1 MLKIGLLSDTHGFWD
16 DKFHKYLKHCDEI
29 WHAGDIGDI
38 NVIDKLSK
46 ITTVKA
52 VYGNIDNHIIRAEF
66 QEDVVK
72 TYGEN
77 RILMTHIGG
86 KPFSYNKTSRVKIKQ
101 YHPNVFICGHSH
113 ICKIMHDNQN
123 KLLFINP
130 GAAGNKGFHK
140 VRTLVRFEL
149 TKQKIQNLEVV
160 ELGTR

>member
-38 NVIDKLSK
+38 NVIDKLSE

-66 QEDVVK
+66 QEYVVK
-72 TYGEN
+72 TYGKN

-149 TKQKIQNLEVV
+149 TKQKIQNLEVI

>member
-1 MLKIGLLSDTHGFWD
+1 MLKIGLLSDTHGLWD

-38 NVIDKLSK
+38 NVIDKLSE
-46 ITTVKA
+46 ITTVRA

-66 QEDVVK
+66 KEDVVK

-77 RILMTHIGG
+77 KILMTHIGG
-86 KPFSYNKTSRVKIKQ
+86 KPFSYNKISRVKIKQ